1 LTRDRRVAE
10 HRLLPIA
17 RKEATMLQMA
27 QDMFKML
34 QDRFRTTLRVVADL
48 AESVGVP
55 PTVTSLF
62 TGVDR
67 ADAFEIHRSADAPIS
82 RPEPVFTP
90 APPSAQPPVD
100 IERAADGDDGAER
113 KKVSGKKRGLVG
125 SVDLSDT
132 VRPLEVDDAIGGST
146 YLARI
151 IWSLGVA
158 ELEGTGPLRPAD
170 IARMVMSRS
179 PVSLEPP
186 NVARYIRRSK
196 PTCIAIAHSEG
207 SSSFYKLNAEGHAL
221 FDSMFRLAK

>member
-1 LTRDRRVAE
+1 
-10 HRLLPIA
+10 
-17 RKEATMLQMA
+17 MLQLA

-34 QDRFRTTLRVVADL
+34 QDRFRTTLRVMADL

-55 PTVTSLF
+55 PTVTSLIS
-62 TGVDR
+62 GADR
-67 ADAFEIHRSADAPIS
+67 ADGFEVQRSAEPPIA
-82 RPEPVFTP
+82 RPEP
-90 APPSAQPPVD
+90 PSAPAVEPDAPEGASSVEGDNGQT
-100 IERAADGDDGAER
+100 ERR
-113 KKVSGKKRGLVG
+113 KVSGKKRGLVG

-179 PVSLEPP
+179 AVSLEPP
-186 NVARYIRRSK
+186 NIARYIRRSK
-196 PTCIAIAHSEG
+196 PTCIAIAHNEG
-207 SSSFYKLNAEGHAL
+207 SSSFYKLNVEGHAL